1 MSYNWDREPDM
12 DSLRRAYARLKSE
25 PNEAIRDLEGL
36 AARGSLASMQYI
48 GSAYELGEGV
58 QPDQAKAWQWYER
71 AAHAGA
77 PLAAYKLGRKY
88 LREGK
93 YTEAQKSFEI
103 GMAQGYMPCIHFLG
117 RMYWKGFG
125 VSPNLDHARLLLER
139 ASSAGYVFAKRDL
152 AIFLIQG
159 RFGLAQRIRGVW
171 LWLASVK
178 GLVTV
183 FLTDPT
189 LEKLR

>member
-1 MSYNWDREPDM
+1 MSYDWDREPDL
-12 DSLRRAYARLKSE
+12 DSLRSAHARLRSE
-25 PNEAIRDLEGL
+25 PNEAIRDLERL
-36 AARGSLASMQYI
+36 AERGSLASMQYI
-48 GSAYELGEGV
+48 ANAYELGQGV
-58 QPDQAKAWQWYER
+58 ERDQAKAWQWYEC

-93 YTEAQKSFEI
+93 YGEAKGFFEV
-103 GMAQGYMPCIHFLG
+103 GMAQGYMPCVHFLG

-125 VSPNLDHARLLLER
+125 VSKNLDQARILLER

-159 RFGLAQRIRGVW
+159 QFGIAQRIRGVW
-171 LWLASVK
+171 LWFAALK

-183 FLTDPT
+183 SLTDPT
-189 LEKLR
+189 LERLR